1 MDDIM
6 KTDVD
11 EEQIAPYMEEINRQ
25 FDYIDK
31 EDIIKKMVTIT
42 FGKFLDYYKNAP
54 EIVKPESGRGKR
66 GAEGRGSEGR
76 GRVSNGRRKHEAEA
90 GFKRLFIN
98 LGKADG
104 FYPGEIMQYLNKHV
118 RGRQEVGHIDLL
130 SKFAYI
136 EVPEQDAK
144 KVMKALNGT
153 EYKGRTVRCNDAD
166 EEGHGRAARGGRSER
181 SGRGSR
187 GEARSKKPRYNDDN
201 GDWRELIQGKPFK
214 LKGEEPN
221 FEEEGWARR
230 RPKKK

>member
-1 MDDIM
+1 
-6 KTDVD
+6 
-11 EEQIAPYMEEINRQ
+11 
-25 FDYIDK
+25 
-31 EDIIKKMVTIT
+31 MVTIT

-54 EIVKPESGRGKR
+54 EIVKPESGKGSRNG
-66 GAEGRGSEGR
+66 EGRGSR
-76 GRVSNGRRKHEAEA
+76 GERGKVSGGRRKHETEA

-118 RGRQEVGHIDLL
+118 KGRQEVGHIDLL

-136 EVPEQDAK
+136 EVPEEDAK
-144 KVMKALNGT
+144 RVMKALNGT

-166 EEGHGRAARGGRSER
+166 EEGHGRAARGEGGRSER
-181 SGRGSR
+181 GGRGGRSADRGSRSAKRGYGEDARGGRLERSSRGSR

-201 GDWRELIQGKPFK
+201 GDWRDLIQGKPFK